1 MIWSAA
7 RELALTE
14 RRIVEEEAL
23 RIAQLVRI
31 ADQMRDGQDTAR
43 AEQVLRDIEE
53 RLTGLRARRASLAVA
68 RGF

>member
-1 MIWSAA
+1 MVWSAA

-14 RRIVEEEAL
+14 RRIVKEEAL
-23 RIAQLVRI
+23 RIVQLVRI
-31 ADQMRDGQDTAR
+31 ADRMRRGQDTAG

-53 RLTGLRARRASLAVA
+53 HLTGLRARRASLTVA